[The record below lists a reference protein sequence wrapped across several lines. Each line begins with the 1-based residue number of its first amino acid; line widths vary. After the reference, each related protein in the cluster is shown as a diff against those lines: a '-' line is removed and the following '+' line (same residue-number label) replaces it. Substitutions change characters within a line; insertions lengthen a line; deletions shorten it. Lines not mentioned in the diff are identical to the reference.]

1 VPVSE
6 SAYGAMARALVM
18 LAERDE
24 ADGRVWHLP
33 AADPLTGRE
42 LLTLIF

>member
-24 ADGRVWHLP
+24 ADGI
-33 AADPLTGRE
+33 TSTSG
-42 LLTLIF
+42 I